1 MNFEWQLALRL
12 LREGRAQTALI
23 AAGIGLGVAVVV
35 FLTALINGLQA
46 NLIARTLGSQAHI
59 TLTAPDRTVIPA
71 QLPGPLEFQSVQPR
85 PQRVAP
91 ILNSALLLRQLAA
104 EPEITAIS
112 PLVSGAAFA
121 LRGTADKSVAV
132 IGVDPEAYTRIIPLQ
147 TQLVAGEWRLGSEEA
162 VIGRRLADELGI
174 QTGDRLTL
182 QSAGGRSLNVT
193 VRGIFELGVKDPDRR
208 WVLLSL
214 RSAQN
219 LLNLAG
225 EITGIDLTVRDLF
238 TADPVAARLQQ
249 QHDITAESWMTSNQ
263 QLMTGLRSQSASSSV
278 IRFFVLVSVAFG
290 IASVLA
296 VAVVQ
301 KQRDIGILRAMGM
314 PRRAVL
320 RVFLIQG
327 GVLGLFGAL
336 AGSVAGAGLARLF
349 AGLVRNTQGDPLFP
363 IALTPE
369 LFLSA
374 IAVAVFTGLLAAA
387 LPASRAAALDPV
399 KAIRNS

>member
-1 MNFEWQLALRL
+1 MSFEWQLAVRL

-59 TLTAPDRTVIPA
+59 TLTAPDRVVMPA
-71 QLPGPLEFQSVQPR
+71 QLPGPGEFQSVQPR

-121 LRGTADKSVAV
+121 LRGAADKSVAV
-132 IGVDPEAYTRIIPLQ
+132 IGVDPEAYARIIPLPA
-147 TQLVAGEWRLGSEEA
+147 QLVAGEWRLGSEEA

-174 QTGDRLTL
+174 RTGDRLTL

-208 WVLLSL
+208 WVFLSL

-219 LLNLAG
+219 LLNLTG
-225 EITGIDLTVRDLF
+225 EITGIDLTVRELF
-238 TADPVAARLQQ
+238 AADTVAARLQQ
-249 QHDITAESWMTSNQ
+249 RYDIRAESWMSSNQ

-314 PRRAVL
+314 SRRAV
-320 RVFLIQG
+320 RQVFLIQG
-327 GVLGLFGAL
+327 GLLGLLGAL
-336 AGSVAGAGLARLF
+336 AGCAAGAGLARLF

-363 IALTPE
+363 IALTPD

-374 IAVAVFTGLLAAA
+374 TAVAVVTGLIAAV
-387 LPASRAAALDPV
+387 LPAARAAALDPV
-399 KAIRNS
+399 QAIRNS

>member
-46 NLIARTLGSQAHI
+46 NIIARTLGSQAHI

-104 EPEITAIS
+104 EPEITAVS

-174 QTGDRLTL
+174 RTGDRLTL

-238 TADPVAARLQQ
+238 AADAVAARLQQ
-249 QHDITAESWMTSNQ
+249 RHDITAESWMTSNQ

-387 LPASRAAALDPV
+387 LPASRAASLDPV

>member
-46 NLIARTLGSQAHI
+46 NIIARTLGSQAHI
-59 TLTAPDRTVIPA
+59 TLTAPDRVVIPA
-71 QLPGPLEFQSVQPR
+71 RLPGPLEFQSVQPR

-162 VIGRRLADELGI
+162 VIGRRLADDLGI
-174 QTGDRLTL
+174 RTGDRLTL

-238 TADPVAARLQQ
+238 AADAVAARLQQ
-249 QHDITAESWMTSNQ
+249 RYDITAESWMTSNQ

-336 AGSVAGAGLARLF
+336 AGSVAGAGLGRLF

-374 IAVAVFTGLLAAA
+374 IVVAVFTGLLAAA

>member
-46 NLIARTLGSQAHI
+46 NIIARTLGSQAHI
-59 TLTAPDRTVIPA
+59 TLTAPDRVVIPA
-71 QLPGPLEFQSVQPR
+71 HLPGPFEFQTVQPR

-121 LRGTADKSVAV
+121 LRGAADKSVAV

-147 TQLVAGEWRLGSEEA
+147 TQLVAGEWRLGNEEA

-174 QTGDRLTL
+174 RTGDRLTL

-238 TADPVAARLQQ
+238 AADTVAARLQQ

-327 GVLGLFGAL
+327 GVLGLLGAL

>member
-59 TLTAPDRTVIPA
+59 TLTAPDRVVIPA

-238 TADPVAARLQQ
+238 AADAVAARLQQ
-249 QHDITAESWMTSNQ
+249 QHDITAESWMSSNQ

-327 GVLGLFGAL
+327 GVLGLLGAL

-349 AGLVRNTQGDPLFP
+349 AGMVRNTQGDPLFP